1 MARGQGAAGRRR
13 PGTALIVRIH
23 DLAEGRRALAA
34 TPEALLVT
42 AGAMAHFAGVGFWH
56 AVELE
61 LGRSVV
67 IDCGDD
73 AGLAMAALRE
83 GMRDVLFTG
92 RADVADRLA
101 GLAAAYGARLRRD
114 LDRA

>member
-1 MARGQGAAGRRR
+1 M
-13 PGTALIVRIH
+13 
-23 DLAEGRRALAA
+23 
-34 TPEALLVT
+34 T

-67 IDCGDD
+67 IDCSDD

-114 LDRA
+114 LDGA

>member
-1 MARGQGAAGRRR
+1 M
-13 PGTALIVRIH
+13 
-23 DLAEGRRALAA
+23 
-34 TPEALLVT
+34 
-42 AGAMAHFAGVGFWH
+42 
-56 AVELE
+56 ELE

-92 RADVADRLA
+92 RADVAARLA
-101 GLAAAYGARLRRD
+101 GIAAAQAPGCGGTSIVLEAPRSD
-114 LDRA
+114 P

>member
-1 MARGQGAAGRRR
+1 
-13 PGTALIVRIH
+13 
-23 DLAEGRRALAA
+23 
-34 TPEALLVT
+34 
-42 AGAMAHFAGVGFWH
+42 
-56 AVELE
+56 VELE

-83 GMRDVLFTG
+83 GMLDVLFTG

-101 GLAAAYGARLRRD
+101 GLATAYGARLRRTSIVLEAPRSD
-114 LDRA
+114 P